1 MKKIV
6 FAATAFAAAALALT
20 GCSKK
25 EGASAKK
32 SEEKVVLTVWESLQ
46 GPDEFIKQAGEAY
59 TKANPNV
66 EIKFVNVELGDAAG
80 QIALDGPAGVGPDIF
95 AAPHDKLGELVNG
108 GHILPTVD
116 ADAVKS
122 SVLGACSQALTYE
135 GKMYGYPVS
144 AETYALFYNKDLI
157 SESDVPK
164 TWEDLIAWTKTFN
177 ANNSGKR
184 GFVMDV
190 GNGYYTILFTTAGG
204 NRLFGPTGTDSTSSY
219 LNTPNSV
226 KGMQLFQSLKE
237 ALNVPASDLDTGN
250 CDAAFQGG
258 NAAMHITGPWNIK
271 NFKDAG
277 LNFGVAPLPALP
289 GDSVP
294 SSSFSG
300 TRAMF
305 VSAYSNHP
313 AEAADFAKF
322 LISTSMQQLRF
333 DLTGAMP
340 SIDTPV
346 SSPYI
351 SGFLKQLDYAF
362 PMPSIPEMAKF
373 WETMGNTSK
382 NIWDGADAKAEL
394 DACDAAIIGK

>member
-1 MKKIV
+1 MKKV
-6 FAATAFAAAALALT
+6 VFAAAAIAAGVLALT

-25 EGASAKK
+25 EGASVKK
-32 SEEKVVLTVWESLQ
+32 SNEKVVLTVWESLQ
-46 GPDEFIKQAGEAY
+46 GPDEFIRQAGDAY
-59 TKANPNV
+59 SKSHPNV

-108 GHILPTVD
+108 GHILPTVN
-116 ADAVKS
+116 ADAVKQA
-122 SVLGACSQALTYE
+122 VLGACSQALTYD
-135 GKMYGYPVS
+135 GKMYGYPIS

-164 TWEDLIAWTKTFN
+164 TWDDLAKWTKAFN
-177 ANNSGKR
+177 AKNSGKR

-204 NRLFGPTGTDSTSSY
+204 NRLFGTSGTDTSSSY
-219 LNTPNSV
+219 LNTANAV
-226 KGMQLFQSLKE
+226 NGMKLFQSLKDV
-237 ALNVPASDLDTGN
+237 LNVPAADLDTGN

-289 GDSVP
+289 GDKNP
-294 SSSFSG
+294 ASSFSG

-305 VSAYSNHP
+305 VSAYSDYP
-313 AEAADFAKF
+313 AEAADFAQF
-322 LISTSMQQLRF
+322 LISASMQQLRF

-340 SIDTPV
+340 SIDIPV
-346 SSPYI
+346 SNPYI
-351 SGFLKQLDYAF
+351 GGFLKQLDYAF

-382 NIWDGADAKAEL
+382 NIWDGADAQTEL
-394 DACDAAIIGK
+394 DACNAAIISK